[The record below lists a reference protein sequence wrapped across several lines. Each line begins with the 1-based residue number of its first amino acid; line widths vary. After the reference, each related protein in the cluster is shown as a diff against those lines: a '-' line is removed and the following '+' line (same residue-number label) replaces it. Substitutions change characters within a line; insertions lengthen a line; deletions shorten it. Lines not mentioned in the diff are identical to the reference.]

1 MARNRMR
8 SYSGFIGSVAS
19 CRTRALNRSQLISRL
34 ISGVFF
40 IRRDYEMKIT
50 IFLGTFHLRRRKN
63 EIAAYLTSVFPPNC
77 QADRRQ
83 PRLQRQSDK
92 SILPEQADSN
102 AKEDGPKSFAENLD
116 SVFSDDPFDPV

>member
-50 IFLGTFHLRRRKN
+50 IFMGTFHLRRRKN
-63 EIAAYLTSVFPPNC
+63 ENAADRTPVFQLNC

-83 PRLQRQSDK
+83 ARLPRRSDK
-92 SILPEQADSN
+92 SILPEQADRN
-102 AKEDGPKSFAENLD
+102 GKERSEEHTSELQSRGQL
-116 SVFSDDPFDPV
+116 VCRLL